1 MQISVVELRTP
12 ELEFGDGRE
21 YYTDP
26 RRGLTSAG
34 PFSLRFGRAHKSQI
48 RVGVIGPSELLS
60 DAAAWYSRCE
70 QKIPTGKPE
79 GPMYVPFPGFE
90 RVFQSVLALNSA
102 WQVNVDRELAAA
114 ATASGADRFERTL
127 DLYAS
132 AIGRL
137 SRTQNLDVITCCL
150 PHDVLTKCWSIS
162 RRLTS
167 GERQQLKS
175 AKRSD
180 QKQLSFEGLWSTDDT
195 REELLQRDFRR
206 ALKARAMAANIP
218 IQIATP
224 YLFDDGL
231 ASQDPATRAWN
242 SSVALFYKAGGI
254 PWRVRSD
261 GPATCFVGISF
272 HYLRTT
278 KSDLMYSSLAQAF
291 SSDGEGFALKGESV
305 PRHFDGRTPYLTLE
319 QASALGNRILAEYR
333 ERTGKDPARLVLHKT
348 TQFNADERA
357 GFAKVFTNIPVV
369 EFVNLAPSDFRLVQ
383 RQAYPPRRGTLCRIN
398 DDATYLFT
406 TGYIDEWATY
416 PGMHVPAP
424 LRITTDQDT
433 DLLRAASDVLA
444 LARMNWNTAFDTTGA
459 PITLRFARQVG
470 GIMAEV
476 GQDDPSPSY
485 RFYM

>member
-1 MQISVVELRTP
+1 
-12 ELEFGDGRE
+12 
-21 YYTDP
+21 
-26 RRGLTSAG
+26 
-34 PFSLRFGRAHKSQI
+34 
-48 RVGVIGPSELLS
+48 
-60 DAAAWYSRCE
+60 
-70 QKIPTGKPE
+70 
-79 GPMYVPFPGFE
+79 MYVPFPGFE

-150 PHDVLTKCWSIS
+150 PHDVLTKCWSIT

-242 SSVALFYKAGGI
+242 SSVALSTR
-254 PWRVRSD
+254 P
-261 GPATCFVGISF
+261 
-272 HYLRTT
+272 
-278 KSDLMYSSLAQAF
+278 
-291 SSDGEGFALKGESV
+291 EGSPG
-305 PRHFDGRTPYLTLE
+305 
-319 QASALGNRILAEYR
+319 
-333 ERTGKDPARLVLHKT
+333 
-348 TQFNADERA
+348 
-357 GFAKVFTNIPVV
+357 
-369 EFVNLAPSDFRLVQ
+369 EFVLMD
-383 RQAYPPRRGTLCRIN
+383 RQPVLWGSVS
-398 DDATYLFT
+398 T
-406 TGYIDEWATY
+406 T
-416 PGMHVPAP
+416 
-424 LRITTDQDT
+424 
-433 DLLRAASDVLA
+433 
-444 LARMNWNTAFDTTGA
+444 
-459 PITLRFARQVG
+459 
-470 GIMAEV
+470 
-476 GQDDPSPSY
+476 
-485 RFYM
+485 